1 MNFIEEL
8 KLITKKLNLTEE
20 TSKKEIQKLINQ
32 TIPNYYKKVI
42 NDPTDTFLTTMLIEY
57 IYNALIYATNIKI
70 TQEEKTKPETPIAI
84 NIQNLRK
91 QNKLSQKDLADI
103 LQVKQATIS
112 NWEKGTREPSIKD
125 ILKIKQ
131 YFKIST
137 DYLLTGKERK

>member
-8 KLITKKLNLTEE
+8 KLITKKLKLTEE
-20 TSKKEIQKLINQ
+20 TSNKEIQKLINQ

-42 NDPTDTFLTTMLIEY
+42 NDPADTFLTTMLIEY

-70 TQEEKTKPETPIAI
+70 IQEEKTKPETPISI

>member
-8 KLITKKLNLTEE
+8 KIITKKLKLTEE
-20 TSKKEIQKLINQ
+20 TSNKEIQKLINQ

-42 NDPTDTFLTTMLIEY
+42 NDPADTFLTTMLIEY

-70 TQEEKTKPETPIAI
+70 IQEEKTKPETPIAI

-91 QNKLSQKDLADI
+91 QNKLSQKELANI

-131 YFKIST
+131 YFKTST